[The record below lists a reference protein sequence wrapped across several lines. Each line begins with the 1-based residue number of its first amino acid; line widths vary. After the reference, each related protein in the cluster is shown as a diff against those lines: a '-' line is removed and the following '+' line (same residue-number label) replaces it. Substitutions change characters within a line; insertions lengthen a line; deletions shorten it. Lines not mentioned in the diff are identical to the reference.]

1 MRYVSL
7 FSGIEAASVA
17 WEPLEWEPVAF
28 AEIEPFPCALLAE
41 RFPEVPNLGDVVEID
56 WKEFLESHGTVD
68 LVVGGSPC
76 QSFSVAGRR
85 EGLAGE
91 SGLMFEYIRC
101 VRELR
106 PRWFVWENVPGAL
119 SSEGGEAF
127 RQLLS
132 EMDALGY
139 GMAWRV
145 LDAQFFGVPQR
156 RERVFLVGCLG
167 DPERA
172 AQVLLEPEML
182 RGDMPSSKAKRQELA
197 ENAARGA
204 GREAGSLGFNS
215 NKNASARSM
224 GEAEE
229 QSTTRLADTHQ
240 PATCYGIT
248 PGISRT
254 TQGTGIY
261 EDQCPTLRAVAN
273 NLTPATCYAIRTAQ
287 TSSNGWGVGDN
298 EAHTLDCAGPEAVCY
313 PEVNCLTPWDV
324 QSKRVYA
331 AGGNGPAL
339 PSGTGEGMNIQPVVC
354 YAQNQRY
361 EVRESGGDGG
371 TCGALPSQQSGE
383 QFDFVCQPV
392 VIDRAAFNQGGNA
405 KYDPSMEESQTMPT
419 LVAKGPHAV
428 SYAVDCRNH
437 RVSEEISGTLQ
448 AKPNGGYSL
457 NFQNPVTY
465 PDREPQLWEGE
476 LRDFAYALRR
486 LMPVECERLQGFPDG
501 WTDVEFKGKPS
512 SDTARYKALGNSMA
526 VPCMMWIGERIQMVD
541 EILEG

>member
-17 WEPLEWEPVAF
+17 WEPLGWEPVAF

-106 PRWFVWENVPGAL
+106 SRWFVWENVPGAL

-139 GMAWRV
+139 GLAWRV

-172 AQVLLEPEML
+172 AQVLLELEML
-182 RGDMPSSKAKRQELA
+182 RGDLPSSKAKRQELA
-197 ENAARGA
+197 AHAARGA

-229 QSTTRLADTHQ
+229 QSTTLFADTHQ

-273 NLTPATCYAIRTAQ
+273 NLTPATFYAIRTAQ
-287 TSSNGWGVGDN
+287 TSSNGWGIGDN

-313 PEVNCLTPWDV
+313 PEIDCLTPFDV
-324 QSKRVYA
+324 QSNRVYTPDGIPPA
-331 AGGNGPAL
+331 LQCADGRGVKNNQPAVCYAIPENAIGRPNSGTNGPMFYEELCPTERCGKAH
-339 PSGTGEGMNIQPVVC
+339 VVC

-371 TCGALPSQQSGE
+371 TCGALPSQQSG
-383 QFDFVCQPV
+383 
-392 VIDRAAFNQGGNA
+392 
-405 KYDPSMEESQTMPT
+405 
-419 LVAKGPHAV
+419 
-428 SYAVDCRNH
+428 
-437 RVSEEISGTLQ
+437 
-448 AKPNGGYSL
+448 GYSL
-457 NFQNPVTY
+457 NFQNPVGM
-465 PDREPQLWEGE
+465 PAREPQLWEGE
-476 LRDFAYALRR
+476 WRDFDYALRR

-501 WTDVEFKGKPS
+501 WTDVEFRDKPA
-512 SDTARYKALGNSMA
+512 SDSARYKALGNSMA
-526 VPCMMWIGERIQMVD
+526 VPVMRWIGERIQMVD
-541 EILEG
+541 EIL